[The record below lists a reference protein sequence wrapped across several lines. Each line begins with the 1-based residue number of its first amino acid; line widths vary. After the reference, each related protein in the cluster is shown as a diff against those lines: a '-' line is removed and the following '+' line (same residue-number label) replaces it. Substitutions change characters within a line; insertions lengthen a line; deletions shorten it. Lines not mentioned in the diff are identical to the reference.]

1 MPRPRN
7 AAFSDNCDRLD
18 RKTGFREFMDVNIA
32 MRPEA
37 VAVVS
42 FENTPPSKPAILD
55 RLSALFADIY
65 GLNTEGVL
73 EGLQQ
78 REALGSTGFG
88 QGIAIPHC
96 RSADVK
102 RPTLALL
109 KLETPCPF
117 GSADAVPVSLV
128 FGLVSPEN
136 AGATH
141 LHALAAISRLLRDE
155 STLHALLEADD
166 AEALFALLTNQFL
179 RDAA

>member
-1 MPRPRN
+1 
-7 AAFSDNCDRLD
+7 
-18 RKTGFREFMDVNIA
+18 MDVNIA

-37 VAVVS
+37 VVLDPLDKANPPTKHAVLV
-42 FENTPPSKPAILD
+42 KVAD
-55 RLSALFADIY
+55 LFAAVY
-65 GLNTEGVL
+65 GLDGAAVL
-73 EGLQQ
+73 DGLEQ

-88 QGIAIPHC
+88 KGIAIPHC
-96 RSADVK
+96 RNAMVK
-102 RPTLALL
+102 RPTVALIKLAS
-109 KLETPCPF
+109 PCDF
-117 GSADAVPVSLV
+117 LAADAEPVTLV

-155 STLHALLEADD
+155 VTLQALHEADD